1 VIYSL
6 AILGKGSV
14 MMKIHQAGQEGILK
28 KIREGRIDGAAV
40 SVENFIDT
48 IIKKMKELGVIDELK
63 HIVTDKR
70 ADNARIP
77 LELLWA
83 LGITAKMKVK
93 TGMTDI
99 LIANRRRGITSG
111 VRLYPQRSG
120 MGIGDGIDG

>member
-1 VIYSL
+1 
-6 AILGKGSV
+6 
-14 MMKIHQAGQEGILK
+14 MMKIHKAGQEEILE
-28 KIREGRIDGAAV
+28 KIREGRIDGAAI
-40 SVENFIDT
+40 STENFVDT
-48 IIKKMKELGVIDELK
+48 IIKKMKGLGVIDELK

-99 LIANRRRGITSG
+99 PIANRRRGITG
-111 VRLYPQRSG
+111 GLRLYPQ
-120 MGIGDGIDG
+120 